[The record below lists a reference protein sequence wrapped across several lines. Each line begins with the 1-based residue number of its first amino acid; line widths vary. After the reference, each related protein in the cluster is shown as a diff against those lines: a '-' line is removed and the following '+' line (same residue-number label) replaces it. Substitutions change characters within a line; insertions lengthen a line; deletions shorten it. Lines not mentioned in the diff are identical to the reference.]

1 MKQLGISVTI
11 LLFFGIWI
19 TGGLVSASELTA
31 DQQIQP
37 STAAVGET
45 AMVTLML
52 SYSGNNGTQVTVT
65 PGVPPG
71 ITADSGPQTDLLSP
85 GSQQMISYP
94 IRAERSGSYWIT
106 SLISYIDDGALRQLS
121 KESPFTASGGP
132 TQPEQQ
138 PGSAPNPSLPTP
150 VMPAPLQ
157 VDPTPID
164 NGPIDNG
171 PTPIGNGPSDNV
183 PTPIG
188 NGPTD
193 NENTPSSNGPS
204 DNGPVPSEHSP
215 VPSEPAQLPVNE
227 PIPSG
232 NASL

>member
-31 DQQIQP
+31 DQQVQP

-71 ITADSGPQTDLLSP
+71 IMADSGPQTDLLSP

-106 SLISYIDDGALRQLS
+106 SLISYTDDGALRQLS

-138 PGSAPNPSLPTP
+138 PGSAPSPSLPAP
-150 VMPAPLQ
+150 VMPAPVH

-164 NGPIDNG
+164 NSPNDNG
-171 PTPIGNGPSDNV
+171 PTPIGNGPSDNG

-188 NGPTD
+188 
-193 NENTPSSNGPS
+193 NGPS

-215 VPSEPAQLPVNE
+215 APSEPVLPPVNE
-227 PIPSG
+227 PVPSG

>member
-1 MKQLGISVTI
+1 MGISVPI

-19 TGGLVSASELTA
+19 TGGLGAASELTA
-31 DQQIQP
+31 DQQVQP

-65 PGVPPG
+65 PGFTPG
-71 ITADSGPQTDLLSP
+71 VLADSGPQTDLLSP

-106 SLISYIDDGALRQLS
+106 SLISYTDDGALRQLS
-121 KESPFTASGGP
+121 KESPFTATGGP
-132 TQPEQQ
+132 IQPEQQ
-138 PGSAPNPSLPTP
+138 PGSAPIPSQPAP
-150 VMPAPLQ
+150 DMPAP
-157 VDPTPID
+157 VHVEPAPIDNSPND

-171 PTPIGNGPSDNV
+171 SV
-183 PTPIG
+183 PP
-188 NGPTD
+188 
-193 NENTPSSNGPS
+193 
-204 DNGPVPSEHSP
+204 EHSP
-215 VPSEPAQLPVNE
+215 VPSEQSPVSPGPAE
-227 PIPSG
+227 PPANKPAPSG